1 MNPNNFDD
9 QFNDSY
15 SELDKELGKNIA
27 DIPTAINPIPFG
39 MPGLDGHT
47 VPSPP
52 NDSEETLIKI

>member
-9 QFNDSY
+9 QFSNTY
-15 SELDKELGKNIA
+15 GVEEKESRKNSA

-39 MPGLDGHT
+39 ILGLDGHT
-47 VPSPP
+47 VPSPS

>member
-1 MNPNNFDD
+1 MNSNNFDD
-9 QFNDSY
+9 QFSDSY
-15 SELDKELGKNIA
+15 SEQKKELRNNIA

-52 NDSEETLIKI
+52 NDSEETMIKI